1 MKTPQ
6 SHQRE
11 LVDGSDPAFETTRD
25 RANKRRDL
33 SFMDLL
39 REQVGSEQSTNF
51 RWWDS
56 YVSEAHPI
64 AEAYPFV
71 GWI

>member
-1 MKTPQ
+1 MSLTDFLNPTN
-6 SHQRE
+6 
-11 LVDGSDPAFETTRD
+11 GSWWIVQIRPPSRPGTSEY
-25 RANKRRDL
+25 KRDL

-51 RWWDS
+51 RWWDFWIS
-56 YVSEAHPI
+56 D
-64 AEAYPFV
+64 AYPFV